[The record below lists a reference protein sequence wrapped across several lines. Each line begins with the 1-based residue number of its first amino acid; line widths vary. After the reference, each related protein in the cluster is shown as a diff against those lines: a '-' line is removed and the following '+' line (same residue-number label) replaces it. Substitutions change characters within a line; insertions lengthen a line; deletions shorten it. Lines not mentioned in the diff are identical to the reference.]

1 MIIAMALALA
11 CQVSAADDFGVAR
24 LQALLELRQ
33 AQVTDAQEWVR
44 IESVLLDQ
52 LRREGIVSSPRQIQR
67 HEQSTAE
74 VKATLAYREAV
85 RDAAKQALE
94 LARKRQVAGSPEED
108 VDQARARLDS
118 EIKVAKARLESFDA
132 YVASTRALV
141 DSEKSSLDILMK
153 QALTGTVAPVILRRA
168 ELRHGLARAAHTNSV
183 ARRELARQSLSA
195 AERARKEYDAGGSAE
210 KLGPAELLRRIEGL
224 EDEVM
229 RLEDETEFL
238 RRRLQREI
246 DASLDEFRKT
256 GIPIPSE

>member
-1 MIIAMALALA
+1 MIMAMVLALA
-11 CQVSAADDFGVAR
+11 NQVPAADDFGVAR

-52 LRREGIVSSPRQIQR
+52 VRREGIVSSPRRIQM
-67 HEQSTAE
+67 HEQATAE
-74 VKATLAYREAV
+74 VKATLVYREAV
-85 RDAAKQALE
+85 RDAAKLALD
-94 LARKRQVAGSPEED
+94 LATKRKAAGSPEED

-118 EIKVAKARLESFDA
+118 DIKVAKARLESFDA
-132 YVASTRALV
+132 YVASSRALV
-141 DSEKSSLDILMK
+141 DSEKISLDILMK
-153 QALTGTVAPVILRRA
+153 QALTGTIAPVILRRA
-168 ELRHGLARAAHTNSV
+168 ELRLGLAKAAHTNSV

-195 AERARKEYDAGGSAE
+195 AERARSEYDAGGSTE
-210 KLGPAELLRRIEGL
+210 KLGPAELLRRIERL

-246 DASLDEFRKT
+246 DASLDQFRQT
-256 GIPIPSE
+256 GIPIPSR